1 MPFELG
7 IDYGCRLYFG
17 AGREDKKTLILEEQR
32 YRYQASI
39 SDISG
44 FDIEAHGGDFQ
55 VAVRKVRN
63 WLVSEARARAPGARR
78 ILDAYEDFQAWYYQ
92 RQLSNGFSDEDIQDY
107 PTTELLSAM
116 NDWIDA
122 GQPN

>member
-7 IDYGCRLYFG
+7 IDYGCRMYFG
-17 AGREDKKTLILEEQR
+17 SGRDAKITLILEEQR

-44 FDIEAHGGDFQ
+44 FDIEAHGGDFL

-63 WLVSEARARAPGARR
+63 WLVSEARIRAPGAKR
-78 ILDAYEDFQAWYYQ
+78 IIDAYEDFQEWYYE
-92 RQLSNGFSDEDIQDY
+92 RQLASGFSEEDIRDY
-107 PTTELLSAM
+107 PTIELMTAM
-116 NDWIDA
+116 QEWVDA
-122 GQPN
+122 GKPI